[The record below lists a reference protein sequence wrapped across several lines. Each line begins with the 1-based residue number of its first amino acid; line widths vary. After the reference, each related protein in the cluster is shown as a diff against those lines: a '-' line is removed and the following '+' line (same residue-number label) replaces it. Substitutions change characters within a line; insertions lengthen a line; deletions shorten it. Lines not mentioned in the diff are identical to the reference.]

1 MFPSIGNLTEGKIPG
16 TLSIPIFGQK
26 KKDNHEKKQIAR
38 KQKNRKFRTKIPSI
52 RTAHIL

>member
-26 KKDNHEKKQIAR
+26 KKDNHEKNKLR
-38 KQKNRKFRTKIPSI
+38 ENKKTGNLGRKFLR
-52 RTAHIL
+52 